1 MIPVSALQTLQRRYG
16 SADWTR
22 WEAQRWQFYDYIRY
36 PAAGTTQLRF
46 FSVALGGTDPV
57 SGLAKTLEQT
67 NLSKGASFGQV
78 YFIIQ
83 QIRTHPFFIPKNR
96 QHATIAADADV
107 IYTTMTD
114 TMSKFVELM
123 RRGILNI
130 SILAKKYFDIERPFV
145 TAPPGFG
152 LTIYQHAS
160 SFLAGS
166 TQGGI
171 WAVPN
176 PNGSSVYDANPPQVI
191 EPEQSFEVTL
201 DYPDGTSPVFTGLV
215 DSVDPR
221 IDVGVI
227 LDGYIVRPAQ

>member
-1 MIPVSALQTLQRRYG
+1 MIPVTALQTLQRRYG

-22 WEAQRWQFYDYIRY
+22 WESQRWQFYDYIRY

-46 FSVALGGTDPV
+46 FSIALGGTDPV
-57 SGLAKTLEQT
+57 STLAKTLEQT

-83 QIRTHPFFIPKNR
+83 QIRTHAFFLPKSR
-96 QHATIAADADV
+96 QNATIAADADV
-107 IYTTMTD
+107 IYTTMSD
-114 TMSKFVELM
+114 AMSKFNELM
-123 RRGILNI
+123 RDGVLNI
-130 SILAKKYFDIERPFV
+130 SILAKKYFDIERPLV

-160 SFLAGS
+160 SFLAAFPRA
-166 TQGGI
+166 GI
-171 WAVPN
+171 WATQN
-176 PNGSSVYDANPPQVI
+176 PNASSVYDCNPPQVV

-201 DYPDGTSPVFTGLV
+201 DYPNSLSPVFTGLV

-221 IDVGVI
+221 IDIGVI
-227 LDGYIVRPAQ
+227 FDGYIVRPAQ